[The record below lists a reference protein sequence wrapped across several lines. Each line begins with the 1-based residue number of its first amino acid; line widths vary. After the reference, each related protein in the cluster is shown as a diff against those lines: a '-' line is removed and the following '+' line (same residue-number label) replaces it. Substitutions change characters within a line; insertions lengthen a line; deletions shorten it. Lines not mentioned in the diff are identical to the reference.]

1 MENIGKRIRE
11 LRKKNDLT
19 QEKLANYLNVS
30 FQTVSKW
37 ENGVN
42 APDLSFIVPLAKVLH
57 TTTDILL
64 GNAALPE
71 EADKLREKLEDAWKA
86 ERYGFQRGREMIAAA
101 EALVNAF
108 PDNMVYRCRM
118 GYALRLRA
126 FELQRNNFELG
137 RNDSD
142 DWKELLEQA
151 LGHYKLVIEDCKEEY
166 WHEEALENTAT
177 TLCMLN
183 RRGEALGYAKQ
194 LKSKH
199 RQEKVMRM
207 CLTGEER
214 VRHIQEMRHNAMLKF
229 LNELDNLTDTHLWA
243 AELII
248 DIIQKVISDGNYLFY
263 HNYLH
268 FAYFNCAKHHAKAGR
283 YDEAAESLQKAW
295 FHIQKHAEFQAVP
308 GDYLFTAPEMDRVT
322 ARCFPNTINY
332 RKLFIRNVEEQEELF
347 VPLRERE
354 DFRKLE
360 EEFRQVPDD
369 PQEEE

>member
-108 PDNMVYRCRM
+108 PDNFIYRCWM
-118 GYALRLRA
+118 GYALRFRA
-126 FELQRNNFELG
+126 FEIRRNDFELR

-177 TLCMLN
+177 TLYSATRTVTHDPDGTKTITVKASFDVDTSVRWVYAEETVALPTILRCSTLTAGEFTTGAEGSLTVTPVAEGFTHAVLYAVGDMSGTVTEETAEVYISLATSPN
-183 RRGEALGYAKQ
+183 R
-194 LKSKH
+194 
-199 RQEKVMRM
+199 V
-207 CLTGEER
+207 
-214 VRHIQEMRHNAMLKF
+214 
-229 LNELDNLTDTHLWA
+229 
-243 AELII
+243 
-248 DIIQKVISDGNYLFY
+248 
-263 HNYLH
+263 
-268 FAYFNCAKHHAKAGR
+268 
-283 YDEAAESLQKAW
+283 
-295 FHIQKHAEFQAVP
+295 
-308 GDYLFTAPEMDRVT
+308 
-322 ARCFPNTINY
+322 
-332 RKLFIRNVEEQEELF
+332 
-347 VPLRERE
+347 
-354 DFRKLE
+354 
-360 EEFRQVPDD
+360 
-369 PQEEE
+369 